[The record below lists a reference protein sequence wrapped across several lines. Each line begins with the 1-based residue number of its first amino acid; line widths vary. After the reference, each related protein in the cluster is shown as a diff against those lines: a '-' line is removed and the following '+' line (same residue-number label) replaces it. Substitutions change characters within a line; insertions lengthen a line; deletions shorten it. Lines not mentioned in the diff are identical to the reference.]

1 MLIWNREI
9 IDESDVFID
18 VHKAIRRINP
28 SPLSRRSIST
38 HFPSLNEV
46 VVSAATNIAASVA
59 APESTNYPIGPNS
72 KQPEDLLIHDGDPRS
87 TNSTPHSDSD
97 PNHPYPP
104 TAVRRSNQHASLSG
118 IPENVLPQLKFLGPA
133 NLAGNPKSTKYK
145 AVKIKPAGNQDE
157 HIRLPVSP
165 GEGLGQVIQAHELR
179 TASPTIALPS
189 GENSPIGGNVG
200 NNGALLANPWATTSD
215 SALLLKKPNSK
226 GEYEE
231 GPDTENASRTGSAK
245 KRIARSG
252 SLIERVEHV
261 SGVPKT
267 VIETTSS
274 GSDESGSG
282 SESNG
287 KEKRRGKDRRWRGKG
302 DDGETRPLLGGW
314 GGG

>member
-1 MLIWNREI
+1 VLIWNREI

-38 HFPSLNEV
+38 HFPSLNEA
-46 VVSAATNIAASVA
+46 VVSTTTSIVASVA
-59 APESTNYPIGPNS
+59 APESTNRHIGPDH
-72 KQPEDLLIHDGDPRS
+72 KQPEDLLIHDGGPRS
-87 TNSTPHSDSD
+87 TNSVPHSDSD
-97 PNHPYPP
+97 PNHPH
-104 TAVRRSNQHASLSG
+104 TTLRRSSQHASLAG

-157 HIRLPVSP
+157 HVRLPVSV
-165 GEGLGQVIQAHELR
+165 GEGLGQVIQAHGPCI
-179 TASPTIALPS
+179 ASPIITLPS
-189 GENSPIGGNVG
+189 GENSPIGGNDG
-200 NNGALLANPWATTSD
+200 NGGALLANPWATTSD
-215 SALLLKKPNSK
+215 PALLKKTNSK
-226 GEYEE
+226 VEHEE
-231 GPDTENASRTGSAK
+231 GPETENASRTGSAK
-245 KRIARSG
+245 KRIVKSG
-252 SLIERVEHV
+252 SIVERVEHV

-287 KEKRRGKDRRWRGKG
+287 KEKRRGRGRKWGGKG